1 MSSSTFTTLTPHSS
15 LLEKYQ
21 QILFKSAIGIW
32 EWNRE
37 TNKIFCDRGLCKL
50 YEVDLEQ
57 IEGSPE
63 SWYSLIVPEDLEPTR
78 KMMDQVWLDQIEID
92 SLFRVRTANGNL
104 KHIRTRA
111 IKIYDQDKKVC
122 HLVGLNWDVTKEST
136 LKRDLADT
144 KAFLENLIDAVPD
157 PIFVKNR
164 KHQWIFANSEFSK
177 ILGVSK
183 TDLYGKT
190 DTDFFD
196 KEMVQTYWKFDEQ
209 VFSTGMASEN
219 EETLQNSKGEVR
231 EILTKKSLVPH
242 AGDEPYLVGIIR
254 DITEIKKIQKS
265 FIDQSKLASLG
276 EVSAGMAHE
285 INNPLSIVSG
295 KMMLLKSQIDRGQ
308 AIDPAR
314 LLQTCDA
321 VLKNC
326 VRIEKIVKAL
336 NSFSRNSERD
346 PLEDVVLSDIVE
358 ELREFIMDR
367 LMKLEIG
374 FEITYQNEDLRL
386 QNIRARPSE
395 MMQVL
400 INLINNSIDAI
411 QADSKRWIK
420 LIVSVKDESLL
431 IDIVDSGIGI
441 KKEIAEKMMEF
452 FFTTKPAGYGTGL
465 GLSLAKQI
473 MQSHGGRIIYVRDQ
487 PNTTFRIE
495 LPL

>member
-1 MSSSTFTTLTPHSS
+1 
-15 LLEKYQ
+15 
-21 QILFKSAIGIW
+21 
-32 EWNRE
+32 
-37 TNKIFCDRGLCKL
+37 
-50 YEVDLEQ
+50 
-57 IEGSPE
+57 
-63 SWYSLIVPEDLEPTR
+63 
-78 KMMDQVWLDQIEID
+78 
-92 SLFRVRTANGNL
+92 
-104 KHIRTRA
+104 
-111 IKIYDQDKKVC
+111 
-122 HLVGLNWDVTKEST
+122 
-136 LKRDLADT
+136 
-144 KAFLENLIDAVPD
+144 
-157 PIFVKNR
+157 
-164 KHQWIFANSEFSK
+164 
-177 ILGVSK
+177 
-183 TDLYGKT
+183 
-190 DTDFFD
+190 
-196 KEMVQTYWKFDEQ
+196 
-209 VFSTGMASEN
+209 
-219 EETLQNSKGEVR
+219 
-231 EILTKKSLVPH
+231 
-242 AGDEPYLVGIIR
+242 VGIIR

-295 KMMLLKSQIDRGQ
+295 KMMLLKSHIDRGQ
-308 AIDPAR
+308 AIDPIR

-367 LMKLEIG
+367 LIKLEIG
-374 FEITYQNEDLRL
+374 FEIKFQNEDLRS

-395 MMQVL
+395 IMQVL

-420 LIVSVKDESLL
+420 LIVSTKDESLW
-431 IDIVDSGIGI
+431 IDIVDSGAGI

-473 MQSHGGRIIYVRDQ
+473 MQSHGGRIIYVKDQ